1 MGSIFNVNDT
11 VDELKTALENK
22 YEDLENEIKEEY
34 GKVRTWVMKHAYVV
48 ITVSFVVGVVVGL
61 IL

>member
-11 VDELKTALENK
+11 VDELKTELENK
-22 YEDLENEIKEEY
+22 CEDLETEIKEEY
-34 GKVRTWVMKHAYVV
+34 GRIRTWVMKHSYVV
-48 ITVSFVVGVVVGL
+48 IIVSFVVGVVVGA